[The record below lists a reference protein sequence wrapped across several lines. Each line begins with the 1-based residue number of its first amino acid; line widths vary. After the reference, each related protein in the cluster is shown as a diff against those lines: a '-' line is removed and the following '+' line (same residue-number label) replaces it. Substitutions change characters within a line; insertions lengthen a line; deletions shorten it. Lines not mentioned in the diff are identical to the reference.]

1 MIYCPKD
8 GRVDHLGD
16 FLIPEIPEI
25 PEYIGL
31 TPQSAN
37 PRTIPNG
44 KYRGIFGIHNRKTM
58 QRFLTALTDINWWLL
73 GAEDQRRLSMPLAL
87 SLPQFL
93 DTVPQARS
101 LSDTILQVRSKYH
114 NQGMEM
120 SLILRSNIRIDIQ
133 EKGEYLP

>member
-1 MIYCPKD
+1 VTGNKCHPCDRVAPKVN
-8 GRVDHLGD
+8 GGQRWNRTGAPNHRHGD
-16 FLIPEIPEI
+16 FQSPALPPSLGEIRSSGN
-25 PEYIGL
+25 YI
-31 TPQSAN
+31 SS
-37 PRTIPNG
+37 
-44 KYRGIFGIHNRKTM
+44 KV
-58 QRFLTALTDINWWLL
+58 TDINWWLL

-101 LSDTILQVRSKYH
+101 LNDTILPVRSKYR